1 MTAASWNGRR
11 GLADER
17 RGGKRGRGMTVAS
30 WNGRREL
37 ADERRGGAA
46 WPMHD
51 RDVVERLARFAG
63 RLRERGVDVCVSDEI
78 DGAAALLLVDP
89 GDRDEVRFAL
99 RVALKVRRADWDT
112 FDELFRD
119 FWAAGDDSAGP
130 RGRPDEAP
138 TRPSPPR
145 ADRRGPAPPWRWIQ
159 AIAPPAD
166 EREREAPVGDRPGR
180 SADALLRRKPFDDW
194 NADDLPAME
203 RLLARA
209 ARRLKCRPSRRLAPV
224 RAGGRVDLRRSF
236 RRAVGTGGEL
246 FSPARRNRAR
256 EKPDVALLCD
266 TSGSMDPHTRF
277 LLTFALSLK
286 RVVRRCEVFAFNTSL
301 TRLTPW
307 LTPEKIGP
315 TLERLAAGVPDW
327 SGGTRIGA
335 SLDEFVT
342 RYADELVSAKTVVV
356 VLSDGLDADGPAV
369 LAAAM
374 QAIRER
380 ARKVIWLN
388 PLLGDP
394 RYRPEAR
401 GMKAALP
408 FVEHFVPAHDL
419 ESLERLLPLLTAG
432 GRTPSSA
439 GGRRRTAGPP
449 AWQGAM
455 REHEGSRGGP
465 PGA

>member
-1 MTAASWNGRR
+1 MQ
-11 GLADER
+11 
-17 RGGKRGRGMTVAS
+17 
-30 WNGRREL
+30 
-37 ADERRGGAA
+37 
-46 WPMHD
+46 HD

-63 RLRERGVDVCVSDEI
+63 RLRERDVDVCVSDEI
-78 DGAAALLLVDP
+78 DGAAALLLVDR

-99 RVALKVRRADWDT
+99 RAALKIRRPDWDA
-112 FDELFRD
+112 FDELFQD
-119 FWAAGDDSAGP
+119 FWAGGGAAAGRSE
-130 RGRPDEAP
+130 RPARAS
-138 TRPSPPR
+138 TRPSPPPAGRR
-145 ADRRGPAPPWRWIQ
+145 APVPQWRWIQ
-159 AIAPPAD
+159 AIAPPVGG
-166 EREREAPVGDRPGR
+166 REREAPGGDRPGR
-180 SADALLRRKPFDDW
+180 SADVLLRRKPFDDW
-194 NADDLPAME
+194 NADDLPAMV

-209 ARRLKCRPSRRLAPV
+209 TRRLRCRPSRRLVPV
-224 RAGGRVDLRRSF
+224 PAGGRADLRRSF
-236 RRAVGTGGEL
+236 RRAVGTGGEFL
-246 FSPARRNRAR
+246 SLARRDRAV
-256 EKPDVALLCD
+256 EKPDVVLLCD

-286 RVVRRCEVFAFNTSL
+286 RVVRRCEVFAFNTAL

-315 TLERLAAGVPDW
+315 TLDRLAAGVPDW

-342 RYADELVSAKTVVV
+342 RYLETLVSARTVVV
-356 VLSDGLDADGPAV
+356 VLSDGLDSDGPAV
-369 LAAAM
+369 LAKAM
-374 QAIRER
+374 RAIRER

-419 ESLERLLPLLTAG
+419 ESLERLLPLLAAG
-432 GRTPSSA
+432 GRPPRGA
-439 GGRRRTAGPP
+439 GPGGPPARQGAARAHGTFAAGPP
-449 AWQGAM
+449 
-455 REHEGSRGGP
+455 